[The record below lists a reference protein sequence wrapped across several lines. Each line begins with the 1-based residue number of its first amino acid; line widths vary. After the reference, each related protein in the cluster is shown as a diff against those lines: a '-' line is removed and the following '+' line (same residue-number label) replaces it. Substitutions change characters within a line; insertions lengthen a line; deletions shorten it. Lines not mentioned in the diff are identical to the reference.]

1 MIEFGFVRPETP
13 ENIGAAARAMK
24 TMGFSRMIIVDSSAH
39 RAPASGWMAHGSA
52 EILADAVESA
62 SLAAAIEG
70 AALVIGTSARSR
82 AMTRVILT
90 PDELLPLLAARGAD
104 ERICLVFG
112 PESTGLSNEE
122 LARCDVLTRVSA
134 AVEYPS
140 LNLAQAVMVY
150 AYAYALS
157 SCATS
162 HGLASDAIDADAA
175 AHLKTRV
182 SAALDALG
190 FSPDEALRLRVMER
204 VALLNEKDARIV
216 HAIARRIE
224 STGGGCE

>member
-1 MIEFGFVRPETP
+1 MIEFVFVRPETP

-39 RAPASGWMAHGSA
+39 RAPAAGWMAHGSA
-52 EILADAVESA
+52 EILAGAVESA

-82 AMTRVILT
+82 AMTRVIL
-90 PDELLPLLAARGAD
+90 PPEELLPLLAARGAE

-112 PESTGLSNEE
+112 PESTGLSNDE
-122 LARCDVLTRVSA
+122 LSLCDVLTRVSA

-150 AYAYALS
+150 AYALS
-157 SCATS
+157 SCAPAQCAAP
-162 HGLASDAIDADAA
+162 GGSDAGAA
-175 AHLKTRV
+175 EHLKMRV

-190 FSPDEALRLRVMER
+190 FSPDEAIRLRVMER
-204 VALLNEKDARIV
+204 IALLNEKDARIV

-224 STGGGCE
+224 STGGGHA